1 MILTGRYRG
10 LVEEVETGKARI
22 EFEVNEMKKA
32 LNSIPDLRGKELKI
46 TISKN
51 RKRRSLSSNAYYHV
65 LINAIAGELQ
75 TSSAQV
81 HNIMLRR
88 YGQVQ
93 VIDDQALFMAA
104 KDTEEVRTFIDNSEE
119 WHLKPTSEV
128 RQGKDGF
135 PYRTYLVLK
144 GSSEYDTKEMARLI
158 DGVVSEAQELGIE
171 TLPPHELERM
181 KASWTP
187 S

>member
-1 MILTGRYRG
+1 MIFTGIYRG
-10 LVEEVETGKARI
+10 LVEDYETGKARI
-22 EFEVNEMKKA
+22 EFEVNERQKA
-32 LNSIPDLRGKELKI
+32 VQAIPEMRGKELKI
-46 TISKN
+46 TVAKN
-51 RKRRSLSSNAYYHV
+51 RKRRSLTANGYYWT
-65 LINAIAGELQ
+65 LINKISEMLQ
-75 TSSAQV
+75 DSSSHV

-104 KDTEEVRTFIDNSEE
+104 KDTDEVRSFIDQSEE

-144 GSSEYDTKEMARLI
+144 GSSQYDTKEMSRLI
-158 DGVVSEAQELGIE
+158 DGVVSEAKELGIE

-181 KASWTP
+181 KLNWKVS
-187 S
+187 